1 MKVRW
6 TPRAAEDLV
15 AIASYIAEDNPTVAR
30 TYAAKLKA
38 IAESVARF
46 PNRGR
51 MMPEVGRADVREL
64 LEGNYR
70 IVYRVLDDRCD
81 ILTILEG
88 RKLFEGLDP

>member
-15 AIASYIAEDNPTVAR
+15 AIARYIAEDNPTAAR
-30 TYAAKLKA
+30 THAARLKA
-38 IAESVARF
+38 IAESVAHF

-51 MMPEVGRADVREL
+51 VMPEVGRPDVREL

-70 IVYRVLDDRCD
+70 IVYRVFGDRCD
-81 ILTILEG
+81 ILT
-88 RKLFEGLDP
+88 LFEGHKLFLGL